1 MLDNI
6 LQVILTKL
14 NRALIKHFSL
24 RLMVNVSDMVQECPT
39 LMRKTLINMSNVVKK
54 TFREHFNRDEIIFV
68 EHDDEAIWLISFMV

>member
-68 EHDDEAIWLISFMV
+68 EHDDEAI

>member
-24 RLMVNVSDMVQECPT
+24 RLMVNVSDMVQEYIDAKNFNQYVECCKKNIPWT
-39 LMRKTLINMSNVVKK
+39 L
-54 TFREHFNRDEIIFV
+54 
-68 EHDDEAIWLISFMV
+68 